1 MRRRI
6 RVRLEALI
14 VAGLTLLAAAPAL
27 AQPFATPA
35 KQALLYDVENHAV
48 LLSKDASKTFAP
60 ASLAKLMTLAVV
72 FDEIKA
78 GRLSLD
84 QTFPISE
91 HAWRTGGG
99 PARVSAMFAAL
110 NSQVSVRDLLRGVCI
125 VVGNDAAIALAEG
138 IAGSEGAF
146 ANRMNALARKIGLQD
161 SHFVNPT
168 GLPEAGQKTSA
179 RDLLRVARYLIEGH
193 SELYKTFSE
202 PDLDWSHIKQRN
214 RNPLIP
220 SMQGVD
226 GLLTGTNDE
235 GNLYVGSA
243 MRDGRR
249 LIVVVTGL
257 PTDKER
263 EDAARALLT
272 YGFEGFVERK
282 LFDAGQVVA
291 NARVFGGRVSHVQL
305 VTPVPVHVL
314 MPREGDS
321 TLTAKVQ
328 YTGPL
333 QAPIQGGSD
342 VATLKVWRDGI
353 LQREIPV
360 RANASVARGALWQR
374 AFDSVWEL
382 GRSGVHAAVKK
393 VMDKVLPKSLPQ
405 S

>member
-14 VAGLTLLAAAPAL
+14 VAGLALLAAVPAL

-35 KQALLYDVENHAV
+35 KQAMLYDVENHAV
-48 LLSKDASKTFAP
+48 LLSKDASTKFAP

-72 FDEIKA
+72 FDEVKA

-84 QTFPISE
+84 QTFPVSE

-110 NSQVSVRDLLRGVCI
+110 NSQVSVRDLIRGVC
-125 VVGNDAAIALAEG
+125 VVVANDAAIALAEG
-138 IAGSEGAF
+138 IAGSESGF
-146 ANRMNALARKIGLQD
+146 ANRMNELAKKIGLQD
-161 SHFVNPT
+161 SHFVNAT
-168 GLPEAGQKTSA
+168 GLPEPGQTTSA
-179 RDLLRVARYLIEGH
+179 RDLLRLARYLIQGH
-193 SELYKTFSE
+193 PELYKTFSE
-202 PDLDWSHIKQRN
+202 PDLDWNRIKQRN

-220 SMQGVD
+220 GMQGVD

-235 GNLYVGSA
+235 GNLYVGSSL
-243 MRDGRR
+243 RDGRR
-249 LIVVVTGL
+249 LIVVITGL

-263 EDAARALLT
+263 EDAARALFT
-272 YGFEGFVERK
+272 YGYEGFVERK

-291 NARVFGGRVSHVQL
+291 NARVFGGRQSHVQL

-321 TLTAKVQ
+321 KLVVKVQ

-342 VATLKVWRDGI
+342 IAMLKVWRDGI

-360 RANASVARGALWQR
+360 RANASVERGALWQQ
-374 AFDSVWEL
+374 ALDAVWEL
-382 GRSGVHAAVKK
+382 GRSGVHLAWKNVT
-393 VMDKVLPKSLPQ
+393 DKILPKGLPQ
-405 S
+405 L

>member
-1 MRRRI
+1 
-6 RVRLEALI
+6 
-14 VAGLTLLAAAPAL
+14 
-27 AQPFATPA
+27 
-35 KQALLYDVENHAV
+35 
-48 LLSKDASKTFAP
+48 
-60 ASLAKLMTLAVV
+60 
-72 FDEIKA
+72 
-78 GRLSLD
+78 
-84 QTFPISE
+84 
-91 HAWRTGGG
+91 
-99 PARVSAMFAAL
+99 
-110 NSQVSVRDLLRGVCI
+110 
-125 VVGNDAAIALAEG
+125 
-138 IAGSEGAF
+138 
-146 ANRMNALARKIGLQD
+146 
-161 SHFVNPT
+161 
-168 GLPEAGQKTSA
+168 
-179 RDLLRVARYLIEGH
+179 
-193 SELYKTFSE
+193 
-202 PDLDWSHIKQRN
+202 
-214 RNPLIP
+214 
-220 SMQGVD
+220 
-226 GLLTGTNDE
+226 
-235 GNLYVGSA
+235 